1 MRLPTFVKAPS
12 PALVVAALALVVAV
26 GGGAFAVAAIPAA
39 DGSIK
44 ACYKKSGK
52 QKGTLRVIDSK
63 ARCAR
68 TEKTLTWSQ
77 NGSPG
82 AAGPVGPAGANGQAG
97 AQGETGATGEPG
109 AKGET
114 GERGLQGEQ
123 GLPGSDAQFNG
134 ADAGGDLD
142 GTYPNPVIT
151 GNAVGSN
158 EVTNN
163 SLSGTDIDEASL
175 DESLFDVVQGPG
187 TRTALPR
194 TSVPGSTTDAAVVSI
209 PGVGS
214 LVLDCGTGGE
224 SGTLTYTNLSGVP
237 QSVVATVTS
246 ELTTTVE
253 TSGGTVA
260 TAGTLD
266 FTYANSPTVN
276 IARTL
281 KLVAASDAKKTAT
294 FDIGLITR
302 TGGTTNCMAI
312 VETVG

>member
-1 MRLPTFVKAPS
+1 MRLPSFVKTPS
-12 PALVVAALALVVAV
+12 PAMVVALLALVAAV

-52 QKGTLRVIDSK
+52 QKGSLRVIDSK
-63 ARCAR
+63 KRCAR
-68 TEKTLTWSQ
+68 SEKTLTWSQ

-82 AAGPVGPAGANGQAG
+82 AAGPSGAAGANGQTG
-97 AQGETGATGEPG
+97 AQGDVG
-109 AKGET
+109 AKGDT
-114 GERGLQGEQ
+114 GERGSQGDQ
-123 GLPGSDAQFNG
+123 GQPGSDAEFNG
-134 ADAGGDLD
+134 AGAGGDLS
-142 GTYPNPVIT
+142 GTYPNPVIN
-151 GNAVGSN
+151 GNAVGSA
-158 EVTNN
+158 EVIDN
-163 SLSGTDIDEASL
+163 SLSGADIDEASL
-175 DESLFDVVQGPG
+175 DESLFSVVQGPG

-194 TSVPGSTTDAAVVSI
+194 ISVPGSTTDAAVVSLAGI
-209 PGVGS
+209 GS

-224 SGTLTYTNLSGVP
+224 SGTLTYTNLAGVP

-266 FTYANSPTVN
+266 FTYATSPTVN

-281 KLVAASDAKKTAT
+281 KLVVASDAKKTAT

-302 TGGTTNCMAI
+302 TGGTTNCMAL

>member
-1 MRLPTFVKAPS
+1 MRLPPFVKAPS
-12 PALVVAALALVVAV
+12 PAMVVALLALVAAV

-52 QKGTLRVIDSK
+52 QKGSLRVIDSNG
-63 ARCAR
+63 RCAR
-68 TEKTLTWSQ
+68 TEKTLTWRQ

-82 AAGPVGPAGANGQAG
+82 TAGPAGPAGAGGADGQAG
-97 AQGETGATGEPG
+97 PKGETGARGTQGDP
-109 AKGET
+109 
-114 GERGLQGEQ
+114 GLQGP
-123 GLPGSDAQFNG
+123 PGTDAQFNG

-142 GTYPNPVIT
+142 GTYPDPVIT
-151 GNAVGSN
+151 GNAVGST

-194 TSVPGSTTDAAVVSI
+194 TSVPGSTTDAAVASI
-209 PGVGS
+209 PGIGS

-224 SGTLTYTNLSGVP
+224 SGTLTYTNLSSAP

-260 TAGTLD
+260 VSGTLD

-281 KLVAASDAKKTAT
+281 KLAVASDTKKAAT